1 MEGTSDRKSGPQ
13 SPKIK
18 IFQIIQKNLASIGIG
33 PNSETKRH
41 PINAKTL
48 LISLMLALATISIV
62 IYISK
67 GANTFAEFTQ
77 SAYTCSVLV
86 LMSFVLIIMI
96 AQLEELFKI
105 INDCECLANIS
116 QFLKKTISEHKPF
129 SRIFKHISVLKYSA
143 SKSIFFETNQSVEK
157 LSKILFF
164 VIVKM
169 TPASC
174 LLPWFIYSFFI
185 YFITD
190 LGADVFILQSPMW

>member
-33 PNSETKRH
+33 PNSEMKLH

-48 LISLMLALATISIV
+48 LISLMLTLATISIV

-129 SRIFKHISVLKYSA
+129 LRVFKYISVLKYSA

-157 LSKILFF
+157 LSKILFL

-185 YFITD
+185 YFTTD